1 MFPSGVAGGDP
12 VLCSLD
18 MTDEMKYEVFWR
30 EIGTDRFKSIDDK

>member
-30 EIGTDRFKSIDDK
+30 EISTDRFKSIDDK